1 MRREPW
7 KLKDVVMMAILGVLF
22 AVVYMAVFYGGTAIS
37 VALTPLGLSAF
48 GFELIYGVWFMAAT
62 IAAYII
68 RKPGAAL
75 ITEVL
80 TGLIQ
85 GVGCELGFAVFR
97 YRKYNLLSMAL
108 SGVFAAV
115 CIFCYEL
122 YYLSYYLLAPTML
135 AAQLAVRFASAVVFS
150 GVIAKLACDGLA
162 RTGVLRSYA
171 VGARL
176 APVSIDDEE
185 E

>member
-1 MRREPW
+1 
-7 KLKDVVMMAILGVLF
+7 
-22 AVVYMAVFYGGTAIS
+22 
-37 VALTPLGLSAF
+37 
-48 GFELIYGVWFMAAT
+48 
-62 IAAYII
+62 
-68 RKPGAAL
+68 
-75 ITEVL
+75 
-80 TGLIQ
+80 
-85 GVGCELGFAVFR
+85 
-97 YRKYNLLSMAL
+97 MAL

-171 VGARL
+171 VEPGLPRY
-176 APVSIDDEE
+176 PSTMRRNKQWVN
-185 E
+185 

>member
-1 MRREPW
+1 M
-7 KLKDVVMMAILGVLF
+7 
-22 AVVYMAVFYGGTAIS
+22 
-37 VALTPLGLSAF
+37 
-48 GFELIYGVWFMAAT
+48 
-62 IAAYII
+62 
-68 RKPGAAL
+68 
-75 ITEVL
+75 VL

-108 SGVFAAV
+108 SGVFSAV

-150 GVIAKLACDGLA
+150 GVIAKLACDGLGPGRGYCA
-162 RTGVLRSYA
+162 ATPW
-171 VGARL
+171 
-176 APVSIDDEE
+176 APGLPRYPSTMRRNKQWVN
-185 E
+185 

>member
-1 MRREPW
+1 M
-7 KLKDVVMMAILGVLF
+7 
-22 AVVYMAVFYGGTAIS
+22 S
-37 VALTPLGLSAF
+37 
-48 GFELIYGVWFMAAT
+48 
-62 IAAYII
+62 
-68 RKPGAAL
+68 RKRGAAL
-75 ITEVL
+75 SSGVLACAIGLLMGNSGGGTVVL
-80 TGLIQ
+80 TGRSQ
-85 GVGCELGFAVFR
+85 GVGCGRGFAVFR

-122 YYLSYYLLAPTML
+122 YYLSYYLLAPAML
-135 AAQLAVRFASAVVFS
+135 AGQLAVRFASAVVFS
-150 GVIAKLACDGLA
+150 GGIAKLACDGLA